1 MEEKLSDTMVKIQQA
16 ALEEFSDKGFLG
28 ASLRQIV
35 KNAGVTTGA
44 FYGYFSSKEAL
55 FASIVE
61 PACHRSHGPIY
72 GSTDRLCRVAR
83 GGAAQTY
90 G

>member
-16 ALEEFSDKGFLG
+16 ALEEFSDKGFFG

-44 FYGYFSSKEAL
+44 FYGYFSSKG
-55 FASIVE
+55 SVRIHCGT
-61 PACHRSHGPIY
+61 ACHRSHGPIY

>member
-16 ALEEFSDKGFLG
+16 ALEEFS
-28 ASLRQIV
+28 
-35 KNAGVTTGA
+35 
-44 FYGYFSSKEAL
+44 
-55 FASIVE
+55 
-61 PACHRSHGPIY
+61 